1 MSIKKIEG
9 GQIFILDIENVKDKD
24 LTPLG
29 TVTMFFLHPK
39 WFLGFV
45 PLLLYLGLALR
56 HRAALKLRRQTI
68 FFAAKQKGEKFLS
81 LLLLFGAGFLLLV
94 ALAEPVVYRVRPVFK
109 RSGVDIAVGIDI
121 SKSMLAEDAAFP
133 LSSKDFT
140 PLVNRLNRARMM
152 VLDLL
157 DNLQGERVGI
167 FVFAAQSYELV
178 PLTSDYGYCR
188 YLVEN
193 LDDLAISA
201 PGSDLAAGLECG
213 LEMLDRNLKA
223 AAGIVLLI
231 SDGEDLDNDLYALEK
246 LAQKARRGGRK
257 IYTLG
262 VGCKTAGL
270 IPIRTPD
277 GKRVV
282 GYYKDEKG
290 DFLTTSME
298 SKKLQHLA
306 AIGNGEFRPL
316 GRRKQAQK
324 LVEKMVIELNK
335 SGLSTVN
342 ENLPYALSPWL
353 LAAAFTVFLVG
364 KFTGQNST

>member
-1 MSIKKIEG
+1 MV
-9 GQIFILDIENVKDKD
+9 FIQPN
-24 LTPLG
+24 
-29 TVTMFFLHPK
+29 
-39 WFLGFV
+39 WFLGLV

-68 FFAAKQKGEKFLS
+68 FFAARQKGEKLLP
-81 LLLLFGAGFLLLV
+81 LLLLFFAGVLLLV
-94 ALAEPVVYRVRPVFK
+94 ALAEPVVYRLRPVFK

-133 LSSKDFT
+133 VNSKEFST
-140 PLVNRLNRARMM
+140 LVNRLNRARMM

-157 DNLQGERVGI
+157 DNLQGERVGV

-178 PLTSDYGYCR
+178 SLTSDYGYCR

-213 LEMLDRNLKA
+213 LEMLDRNPEA
-223 AAGIVLLI
+223 TAGIVLLI
-231 SDGEDLDNDLYALEK
+231 SDGEALDNDLYTLEK
-246 LAQKARRGGRK
+246 LAQKARRDGRK

-262 VGCKTAGL
+262 VGRKTAGL

-282 GYYKDEKG
+282 GFYKDKKG
-290 DFLTTSME
+290 DFLTTSMQP
-298 SKKLQHLA
+298 KMLQQLA
-306 AIGNGEFRPL
+306 AISNGEFRPL
-316 GRRKQAQK
+316 GREKLAQK
-324 LVEKMVIELNK
+324 LVEKVVIDLNK

-353 LAAAFTVFLVG
+353 LAAAFLVFLVG
-364 KFTGQNST
+364 KFTG

>member
-1 MSIKKIEG
+1 M
-9 GQIFILDIENVKDKD
+9 D
-24 LTPLG
+24 
-29 TVTMFFLHPK
+29 FLQPN
-39 WFLGFV
+39 WFLGLV

-56 HRAALKLRRQTI
+56 CRVGLRLRRQTL
-68 FFAAKQKGEKFLS
+68 FFAARQKGEELLP
-81 LLLLFGAGFLLLV
+81 LLLIFGAGFLLLV
-94 ALAEPVVYRVRPVFK
+94 ALAEPVVYRLRPVFK

-133 LSSKDFT
+133 ISSKDLS
-140 PLVNRLNRARMM
+140 PLTNRLNRARMM

-167 FVFAAQSYELV
+167 FVFAAQSFVLV

-193 LDDLAISA
+193 LDDLAISS
-201 PGSDLAAGLECG
+201 PGSDLVTGLECG

-223 AAGIVLLI
+223 AAGIILFI
-231 SDGEDLDNDLYALEK
+231 SDGEDSDNDLNALEK
-246 LAQKARRGGRK
+246 IAQKARRDRRK

-262 VGCKTAGL
+262 VGSRAAGL

-277 GKRVV
+277 GKQVV
-282 GYYKDEKG
+282 GYYNDEAG

-298 SKKLQHLA
+298 PEKLQTMA
-306 AIGNGEFRPL
+306 VISNGEFRPL
-316 GRRKQAQK
+316 GREK
-324 LVEKMVIELNK
+324 LARIVVEKMVVDINS

-342 ENLPYALSPWL
+342 ENLPYALSPWFL
-353 LAAAFTVFLVG
+353 FVAFTVFLVG
-364 KFTGQNST
+364 KFTRQN

>member
-1 MSIKKIEG
+1 M
-9 GQIFILDIENVKDKD
+9 V
-24 LTPLG
+24 
-29 TVTMFFLHPK
+29 FLQPN
-39 WFLGFV
+39 WFLGLV

-56 HRAALKLRRQTI
+56 HRAALKLRRQTV
-68 FFAAKQKGEKFLS
+68 FFVTPQKGEKLQP
-81 LLLLFGAGFLLLV
+81 LLLLFFAGFFLLV
-94 ALAEPVVYRVRPVFK
+94 ALAEPVVYRLRPVFK

-133 LSSKDFT
+133 ISSKELS
-140 PLVNRLNRARMM
+140 PLANRLNRARMM

-167 FVFAAQSYELV
+167 FVFAAQSFELV

-193 LDDLAISA
+193 LNDLAISA
-201 PGSDLAAGLECG
+201 PGSDLVAGLECG

-223 AAGIVLLI
+223 AAGIIFFI
-231 SDGEDLDNDLYALEK
+231 SDGEDLDNDLNSLEK
-246 LAQKARRGGRK
+246 IAQKARLNGRK

-262 VGCKTAGL
+262 VGSRAAGL

-277 GKRVV
+277 GKQVV
-282 GYYKDEKG
+282 GYYKDEAG

-298 SKKLQHLA
+298 PEKLQMMA
-306 AIGNGEFRPL
+306 AISNGEFRPL
-316 GRRKQAQK
+316 GRDKPARK
-324 LVEKMVIELNK
+324 LVEKMIVDLDN

-342 ENLPYALSPWL
+342 KNLSYALSPWL
-353 LAAAFTVFLVG
+353 LAVAFTVFLIG
-364 KFTGQNST
+364 KFTS